1 MAFEVEWAESVFK
14 DLEVIVDYID
24 RKWSRAIGDK
34 FVAELKERVKVL
46 SKQPFMGMASMKDQS
61 IRSIKVSKH
70 NRLYYRIKDE
80 KLILLNIF
88 DLRQHPDKNLH
99 S

>member
-1 MAFEVEWAESVFK
+1 MAFKIIWTEPVFK

-24 RKWSRAIGDK
+24 REWSRAIGDK

-61 IRSIKVSKH
+61 IRSIKISKH
-70 NRLYYRIKDE
+70 NRLYYRIEEE

-88 DLRQHPDKNLH
+88 DLRQHPDKNLY